1 VQEDMRSSLPPLLSP
16 FFFLE
21 FSVFATSGN
30 TGLVEIYGTL
40 AFLLSWI
47 DQDWFGIVAGR
58 TIRGNETSGERRSQ
72 TRKIIWALA
81 KALDVQ
87 QPTRHNTSFT
97 HHTSTSPQ
105 KNNHGLCFFFL
116 LCLFIWGSFLGREQG
131 DDL

>member
-1 VQEDMRSSLPPLLSP
+1 MRSSLPPLLSP

-30 TGLVEIYGTL
+30 TGLVGIYGTL

-81 KALDVQ
+81 NALDVQ
-87 QPTRHNTSFT
+87 QPTRHK
-97 HHTSTSPQ
+97 HVVHTPHFNISTKKQPWIV
-105 KNNHGLCFFFL
+105 FFL
-116 LCLFIWGSFLGREQG
+116 LALSVYLGLFFGTGTRR
-131 DDL
+131 